1 MRRRS
6 SAERGGMVEGRQPFG
21 IRGAGMKGFAHEL
34 VDNGQPQRARGRRW
48 RRRVLLEP
56 SPSYH
61 PRPLHIGTCGQAN
74 WHVRAA
80 ADSLGLTA
88 AENGGDESGARSP
101 GAPAA
106 TTRPG
111 AIATHPSHCS
121 TLGRHVVLAMIAIM
135 RAVRPQRP
143 LEERLVRAWRQ
154 DPAKRP
160 CSLPLG
166 ARRSSLVARHGGQ

>member
-88 AENGGDESGARSP
+88 AENGGDEAAR
-101 GAPAA
+101 ALQE
-106 TTRPG
+106 
-111 AIATHPSHCS
+111 HQ
-121 TLGRHVVLAMIAIM
+121 
-135 RAVRPQRP
+135 RPQRALEP
-143 LEERLVRAWRQ
+143 LRRILRTA
-154 DPAKRP
+154 
-160 CSLPLG
+160 LPLAG
-166 ARRSSLVARHGGQ
+166 TSFSR